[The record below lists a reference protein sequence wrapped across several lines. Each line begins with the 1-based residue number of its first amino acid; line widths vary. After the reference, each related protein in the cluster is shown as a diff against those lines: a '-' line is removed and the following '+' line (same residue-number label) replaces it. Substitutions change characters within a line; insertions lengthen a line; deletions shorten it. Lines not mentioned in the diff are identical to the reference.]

1 MDATVSPCFNG
12 GMNAVLSSIP
22 WYGWVAIVA
31 IVSGALTA
39 IVRASYQHQQRMA
52 MIRQGMNPGVDE
64 D

>member
-1 MDATVSPCFNG
+1 MDSILN
-12 GMNAVLSSIP
+12 SIP

-31 IVSGALTA
+31 ILSGSLTA

-52 MIRQGMNPGVDE
+52 MIRQGMDPGSAGQE